1 MNRSSIEWTDYT
13 WNPVTG
19 CKHGCTYCYARRLA
33 EGRLKGRFGYDNGFE
48 PTLHLKRIAEP
59 FNVKKGS
66 LIFVCSMGDIMGEW
80 VPTNWIQHL
89 MTTMWNNPH
98 HTFQLLTKNPTRY
111 SDFVWPQNVWLGTS
125 IDGNGQSMA
134 RLKELRDFIHRKPV
148 GGDGLDWGKPIRFV
162 SFEPL
167 LSDIASQPG
176 FDLDGIDWI
185 IVGAQT
191 GPRAVAPEKDW
202 ITDIG
207 LAARKAGIP
216 VFLKDNLPWP
226 NYNHTP
232 GFKRAQDFPVAYS
245 KGEDES

>member
-48 PTLHLKRIAEP
+48 PTLHWKRLAEP
-59 FNVKKGS
+59 FDVKKGS

-80 VPTNWIQHL
+80 VPTNWVQHL
-89 MTTMWNNPH
+89 MVAMWNNPQH
-98 HTFQLLTKNPTRY
+98 IFQFLTKNPSRY
-111 SDFVWPQNVWLGTS
+111 SDFTWPPNVWFGTS
-125 IDGNGQSMA
+125 IDGNGSSVD
-134 RLKELRDFIHRKPV
+134 RLKDLRDAELNW
-148 GGDGLDWGKPIRFV
+148 GDAVRYV

-167 LSDIASQPG
+167 LADMVSQEG
-176 FDLDGIDWI
+176 FSLDGIDWV

-191 GPRAVAPEKDW
+191 GPKAVTPERDW

-207 LAARKAGIP
+207 LAAREAGIP

-226 NYNHTP
+226 NYQNTP
-232 GFKRAQDFPVAYS
+232 GWKRTQEFPIAYS
-245 KGEDES
+245 KGSDE